1 MAEKKMTRVQAL
13 ENAIE
18 WIAEGAQG
26 ADTEML
32 ETVEVLKKMV
42 EQLQKPRKKAEGPS
56 KARVQNDALAYQ
68 VADAIAAKGEPV
80 NTKWITEHVSGILT
94 PQKATAVCRVA
105 LDLGLIE
112 RQKDGKTVT
121 YTA

>member
-13 ENAIE
+13 ENVIE

-56 KARVQNDALAYQ
+56 KTRMQNEALAHQ

-112 RQKDGKTVT
+112 RQKEGKAIT

>member
-1 MAEKKMTRVQAL
+1 MAEKKMTRVAAL
-13 ENAIE
+13 TIAVESVENAEAREIL
-18 WIAEGAQG
+18 
-26 ADTEML
+26 T
-32 ETVEVLKKMV
+32 KMI

-56 KARVQNDALAYQ
+56 KTRVQNEALAHR

-112 RQKDGKTVT
+112 RQKEGKAIT

>member
-1 MAEKKMTRVQAL
+1 MAEKKMTRVEAL
-13 ENAIE
+13 N
-18 WIAEGAQG
+18 IA
-26 ADTEML
+26 L
-32 ETVEVLKKMV
+32 ETVENAEAREVLTKMI

-56 KARVQNDALAYQ
+56 KARVQNEALAYQ